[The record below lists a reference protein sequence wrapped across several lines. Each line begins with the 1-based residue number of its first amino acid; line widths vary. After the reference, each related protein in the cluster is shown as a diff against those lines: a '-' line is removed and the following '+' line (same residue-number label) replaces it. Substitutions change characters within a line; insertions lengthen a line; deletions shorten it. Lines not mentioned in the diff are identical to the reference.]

1 MPFTRHRAFSGA
13 LAGLSSLF
21 IGMSAS
27 FPVLAQSDCNRA
39 CMKDIVDDYLA
50 AVTYHDPSQAPLA
63 TIYRHTENDVVQPL
77 GEGMWKTA
85 TGLGAVQ
92 RQYFDEVTRN
102 AVYYGIVEE
111 GSTLAVTAVRL
122 HIENR
127 QITEAEWFVG
137 RENDPGVDGV
147 AGSTLWDADY
157 LTNGNPPLI
166 RTVPEAERSTREEL
180 IYITNSYWDYVVDHN
195 PNIVAAHPGCFRE
208 ENGQKTVGNPLPP
221 ERANDGGLDGLS
233 DCRSGSTTFN
243 VLNVTARRWHVV
255 DVEQQVVVASALF
268 IREPGHSKRR
278 NHFCDVFYMD
288 GGKLR
293 GLYTA
298 MYYVPPTRPV
308 PNWPPFEGNL
318 PLSPS
323 FGNTK

>member
-1 MPFTRHRAFSGA
+1 MRRLPLSFLAALSGLAA
-13 LAGLSSLF
+13 LFLGYSQAALSQGDCDRTCLKSTLETY
-21 IGMSAS
+21 MSA
-27 FPVLAQSDCNRA
+27 VAA
-39 CMKDIVDDYLA
+39 KDPA
-50 AVTYHDPSQAPLA
+50 QAPLA
-63 TIYRHTENDVVQPL
+63 SIYRHTENDQVQPL
-77 GEGMWKTA
+77 GEGMWKSA
-85 TGLGAVQ
+85 SGLGAVQ
-92 RQYFDEVTRN
+92 RHYMDEVTGN
-102 AVYYGIVEE
+102 AVFYGIVEE
-111 GSTLAVTAVRL
+111 AAELAIVAVRI
-122 HIENR
+122 HVENR

-137 RENDPGVDGV
+137 RDGDPGVMGEP
-147 AGSTLWDADY
+147 ATTLWDADY

-180 IYITNSYWDYVVDHN
+180 IYITNSYWDYVVDRN
-195 PNIVAAHPGCFRE
+195 PNIVAAHPGCYRE

-243 VLNVTARRWHVV
+243 VQNVTARRWHVV

-268 IREPGHSKRR
+268 IREPGHAKRR

-308 PNWPPFEGNL
+308 PNWPPYEGNF
-318 PLSPS
+318 PLAES
-323 FGNTK
+323 FGPTR